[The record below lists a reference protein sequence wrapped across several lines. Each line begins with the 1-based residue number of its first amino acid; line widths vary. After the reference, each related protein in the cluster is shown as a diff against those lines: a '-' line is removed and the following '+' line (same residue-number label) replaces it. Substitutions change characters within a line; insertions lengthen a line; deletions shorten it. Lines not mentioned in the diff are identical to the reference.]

1 VSGDYFQTM
10 GIPLRAGRL
19 LEERDAQ
26 GPPVVVVSESFARR
40 KFPGSDPI
48 GKRLRFGPS
57 PQLRTIVGVV
67 ADVRQMSLAANE
79 PDAVYL
85 PTRQWPWADRVLT
98 IVVRSRAEAP
108 ALIAGIRRAIW
119 SIDKDQPI
127 ARIATMEDLLAA
139 SASERRFALV
149 LFEAF
154 GVVALILAA
163 MGIYGVLSGSVA
175 ERTREIGI
183 RSALGASPG
192 GILAFILKQGL
203 GLTALGAAIG
213 LSAAIAA
220 SQAMTGLLFD
230 VSRLDPVTYVAM
242 VALLLGVSLVACWMP
257 AFRAARVDP
266 AIALRAE

>member
-1 VSGDYFQTM
+1 M
-10 GIPLRAGRL
+10 GIPLRGGRL

-26 GPPVVVVSESFARR
+26 GPPVVVVSEAYAKR
-40 KFPGSDPI
+40 KFPGADPI
-48 GKRLRFGPS
+48 GKRLSLGPD
-57 PQLRTIVGVV
+57 PRLRTIVGVV

-79 PDAVYL
+79 PDAIYL
-85 PTRQWPWADRVLT
+85 PTRQWPWADRVQTL
-98 IVVRSRAEAP
+98 VVRSRVEAP
-108 ALIAGIRRAIW
+108 ALIGAIRKAIW

-127 ARIATMEDLLAA
+127 GRIASMEDLLAA
-139 SASERRFALV
+139 TASERRFALV

-154 GVVALILAA
+154 GAVALLLAA

-192 GILAFILKQGL
+192 GILALIVKQGFA
-203 GLTALGAAIG
+203 LTALGAAIG

-220 SQAMTGLLFD
+220 SQAITGLLFG
-230 VSRLDPVTYVAM
+230 VSRLDPVTYLAM
-242 VALLLGVSLVACWMP
+242 VALLLAVSLVACWMP